1 MRVSDHPTQPIVPSV
16 TEEIRRWPAG
26 DPGTPIVEYQAPEVS
41 SGVIVPGVIVPEA
54 AAMSHASERFSTP
67 PMVHPA
73 ITRRDVEDR
82 PIPAAVP
89 EVWEYSTSL
98 TSPRLPFTASVIAR
112 PITTMS
118 SRPRESS
125 GMATA
130 ALVTGVVSLPLAL
143 VGVGAILGFIAMVL
157 GTTALVRIGTSRNAV
172 AGSTRHRGTGRAI
185 TSLVLGTG
193 SIVVGAPIL
202 LVILA
207 IAAIL

>member
-26 DPGTPIVEYQAPEVS
+26 DSGTPIVEYQAPEVS
-41 SGVIVPGVIVPEA
+41 SGVIVPEA
-54 AAMSHASERFSTP
+54 AAVSHASGRFSTP

-89 EVWEYSTSL
+89 EVWEYAIPY
-98 TSPRLPFTASVIAR
+98 TSPRLPVTASVVAG

-143 VGVGAILGFIAMVL
+143 IGVGAVLGFIAMVL
-157 GTTALVRIGTSRNAV
+157 AATALVRIGTSRNAV
-172 AGSTRHRGTGRAI
+172 TGSTRHRGTGRAI
-185 TSLVLGTG
+185 ASLVLGTG